1 MIRSSYWILNI
12 RCWYCP
18 SHSFPFNC
26 KKQQLVFYV
35 RARLKVVFCRP
46 LVHRQHRW
54 PWQPPGRYVADT
66 HLAATSSGIEGS
78 PEHAASGKA
87 RRITQYSHH
96 GHQIRSIRPVTL
108 VGGPVEKT
116 WFFQM
121 APIPRLSI
129 QSCSIRCQYDIL
141 KVSLKKKDQNLPV
154 GCTEHGNFPH

>member
-18 SHSFPFNC
+18 SHSIPFNC

-46 LVHRQHRW
+46 SVHRQHRW

-66 HLAATSSGIEGS
+66 HPAVTSSGIGGS
-78 PEHAASGKA
+78 PEHAASGEV
-87 RRITQYSHH
+87 RRITQYSRH

-108 VGGPVEKT
+108 DCGLLFLKVLFLRRLATDTALRPWDTNLMFAEGQSVG
-116 WFFQM
+116 
-121 APIPRLSI
+121 PRL
-129 QSCSIRCQYDIL
+129 
-141 KVSLKKKDQNLPV
+141 
-154 GCTEHGNFPH
+154 